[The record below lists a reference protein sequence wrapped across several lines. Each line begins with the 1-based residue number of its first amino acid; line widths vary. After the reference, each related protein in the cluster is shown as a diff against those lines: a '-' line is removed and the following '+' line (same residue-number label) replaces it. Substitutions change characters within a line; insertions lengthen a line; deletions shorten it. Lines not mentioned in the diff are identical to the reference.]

1 MPEQLNPMH
10 SAKRLNRLLAEQ
22 ARELQRLVRAGAK
35 SLWQDGLLVGQVP
48 PKNRLE
54 ELQALVGQEQV
65 NAQIAVSDPLE
76 GNRIRAQR
84 ALRRQAELE
93 QELFGE
99 RQETPA

>member
-1 MPEQLNPMH
+1 MPEQLNPML
-10 SAKRLNRLLAEQ
+10 SAKRLNSLL
-22 ARELQRLVRAGAK
+22 ELQLGELRRKITNGVK
-35 SLWQDGLLVGQVP
+35 NLWQDGLLVGQVP
-48 PKNRLE
+48 PKNRLA
-54 ELQALVGQEQV
+54 ELQALVDQEQATV
-65 NAQIAVSDPLE
+65 QIAASDPLE